1 MHLRFNKFLSPLQDY
16 NVCNDGHI
24 DEDDTNGIDLISNY
38 RDATKS
44 SSNNDYNSH
53 NFPNSHQMIT
63 ASMMPTINVHN
74 NQQQQQHQQQQQQ
87 LPSYNEILN
96 DNTTNVEAVI
106 LQNQVDT
113 LQWQLKQV
121 IKIIKKRNMIKNMI
135 K

>member
-1 MHLRFNKFLSPLQDY
+1 MQDCHVFN
-16 NVCNDGHI
+16 NDHT
-24 DEDDTNGIDLISNY
+24 DEDDNNGIDLISNY
-38 RDATKS
+38 RDTTKL

-53 NFPNSHQMIT
+53 SFPNSHQMIT
-63 ASMMPTINVHN
+63 ATMMPTVNVHN
-74 NQQQQQHQQQQQQ
+74 NRQHQQQQQQQQTQQHQ

-121 IKIIKKRNMIKNMI
+121 IKIMKKQNIQKYD
-135 K
+135 